1 MVDDIGADARA
12 QRLAEFDNVA
22 ISVTD
27 IDRSAD
33 WYGRLF
39 GFRRG
44 YSTYIESM
52 QAHFQILERSDM
64 RIELLS
70 RATTVRNSD
79 ADIVPGPHIDKTGVK
94 AVVFRTSDLEAVTW
108 HLEREGASFE
118 WKMKH
123 LSEDGLRATMIRD
136 PDGTIINILQYP

>member
-1 MVDDIGADARA
+1 MVDDTGADAQA
-12 QRLAEFDNVA
+12 QRLVEFDNVA
-22 ISVTD
+22 IAVTD
-27 IDRSAD
+27 IDRSAE

-44 YSTYIESM
+44 YSTYIESL

-70 RATTVRNSD
+70 RATTVRNPD
-79 ADIVPGPHIDKTGVK
+79 AAIVPGPHIDKTGAK
-94 AVVFRTSDLEAVTW
+94 AVVFRTSDLEAVTS
-108 HLEREGASFE
+108 HLEREGAIFE
-118 WKMKH
+118 WKLQD